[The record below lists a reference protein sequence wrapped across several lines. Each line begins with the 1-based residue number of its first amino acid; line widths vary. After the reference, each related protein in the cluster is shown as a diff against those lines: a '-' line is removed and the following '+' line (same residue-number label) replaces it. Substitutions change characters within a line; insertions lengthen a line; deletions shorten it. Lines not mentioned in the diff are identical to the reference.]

1 MPVED
6 NGLSAKD
13 SGHGIS
19 LADKGGRVRAGFFLS
34 ESGSANVVLAGPDG
48 RRRTPISDSR
58 MTFDDSTGHK
68 ADAFKGVLTSGM
80 RRRIFLRRRLE
91 MPNAKNVNQTDST
104 REDGYLSEDSVQ
116 DHEAGLY
123 PEAGRPQHIST
134 LDAIDDEAVARF
146 HEQGY
151 LVVDRALDE
160 EAVSEA
166 GEALY
171 DLIDGAIP
179 GFRSVTVE
187 ASAREAYKSMDP
199 ASRRA
204 VVRKV
209 FNFVDVE
216 PRLEKLMY
224 RDDLLRVVGL
234 LLGEEPMHLQD
245 MALLKPARIGREKP
259 WHQDMAY
266 FNVPTDTVV
275 VGVWIALDPATVQ
288 NGCMHVIPGSHRRGP
303 HPHFKVRDWQIC
315 DTEVAV
321 KESIPVPLD
330 SGGILFWHGLTHH
343 GSPSNRSDQ
352 GRRGIQLHYQPKSV
366 GSLTTEERMQYYGG
380 EGLGMTC

>member
-19 LADKGGRVRAGFFLS
+19 LADKRGRVRSGFFLS

-123 PEAGRPQHIST
+123 PEAGRPQHILT

-160 EAVSEA
+160 ETPDPPEEESRSEWDARWRSPAV
-166 GEALY
+166 
-171 DLIDGAIP
+171 
-179 GFRSVTVE
+179 
-187 ASAREAYKSMDP
+187 ASPMPDHGL
-199 ASRRA
+199 RRTCA
-204 VVRKV
+204 
-209 FNFVDVE
+209 
-216 PRLEKLMY
+216 
-224 RDDLLRVVGL
+224 
-234 LLGEEPMHLQD
+234 
-245 MALLKPARIGREKP
+245 
-259 WHQDMAY
+259 
-266 FNVPTDTVV
+266 
-275 VGVWIALDPATVQ
+275 
-288 NGCMHVIPGSHRRGP
+288 HVIVWKKRFTSRCLAAR
-303 HPHFKVRDWQIC
+303 
-315 DTEVAV
+315 
-321 KESIPVPLD
+321 L
-330 SGGILFWHGLTHH
+330 L
-343 GSPSNRSDQ
+343 PS
-352 GRRGIQLHYQPKSV
+352 
-366 GSLTTEERMQYYGG
+366 
-380 EGLGMTC
+380 